1 MNLPENIED
10 TGLWWNPEAPYQNCQ
25 GTLTV
30 SRSGKI
36 SLELSNP
43 PHSLRRNGNDIPIV
57 HGQLKKK
64 GQVSL
69 FGITIMGDSFA
80 NRIQTRTFHIDSL
93 LVGQHLHSKVDEPVF
108 ADAEIEIEGLYECV
122 GFPKIPLERDI
133 EKNVVK
139 IVSGN
144 IEPKH
149 FRISG
154 DLSLSIKQNRY
165 AQYSSGG
172 STLTIEYTAAIGLT
186 WMSSKSLLN
195 IQSIIYRIN
204 SFLCLALDN
213 PLSLTSVKVS
223 KPNGNIDQKETMAFI
238 YQSIPEKIEK
248 SAFFHPSW
256 FLFSYKM
263 IENDFEKILSNY
275 LAESEL
281 KIAYDLYFSATAFKH
296 NLLETRFLLLIQGLE
311 VFHRLTH
318 DCKKFPEERFKKLK
332 ESLTGYCEN
341 KEEKKLINDSLAFAN
356 ECSLRMRLNQILDA
370 FPSIIP
376 SKKQFIDELVNT
388 RNYFTHFDPRMKP
401 KAKFGLDLWF
411 LSNRTE
417 TLFSLCILGNLGFSE
432 EQIQMVS
439 QSASARRKLNVSI

>member
-1 MNLPENIED
+1 MNLHENIED
-10 TGLWWNPEAPYQNCQ
+10 TGLWWNPEAPDQNCQ

-36 SLELSNP
+36 SLELLNP
-43 PHSLRRNGNDIPIV
+43 PHSLMGNGNDIPIV

-80 NRIQTRTFHIDSL
+80 NRIQTRTFQIDSL
-93 LVGQHLHSKVDEPVF
+93 LVGQHIHSKVDEPVF
-108 ADAEIEIEGLYECV
+108 TDTEIEIEGLYEWV
-122 GFPKIPLERDI
+122 GFPKIPLERNI
-133 EKNVVK
+133 EKNVVE
-139 IVSGN
+139 IVSKN
-144 IEPKH
+144 IEPKR

-154 DLSLSIKQNRY
+154 DLSLSVKQDRY

-172 STLTIEYTAAIGLT
+172 STLTIEYTAAIGLI
-186 WMSSKSLLN
+186 WMRPKSLLD
-195 IQSIIYRIN
+195 IQGIIYRIN

-223 KPNGNIDQKETMAFI
+223 KPGDNTDQKETMAFI

-248 SAFFHPSW
+248 SLFFHPSW

-275 LAESEL
+275 LAESDL

-296 NLLETRFLLLIQGLE
+296 DLLETKFLLLIQGLE

-318 DCKKFPEERFKKLK
+318 DCKKFPKKRFKELKKKLTSHCENEEERNFV
-332 ESLTGYCEN
+332 
-341 KEEKKLINDSLAFAN
+341 IDSLAFAN
-356 ECSLRMRLNQILDA
+356 ECSLRMRLNQILEA

-376 SKKQFIDELVNT
+376 NKEQFIDELVDT
-388 RNYFTHFDPRMKP
+388 RNYYTHFDPRKKP
-401 KAKFGLDLWF
+401 KAKFGLDLWL

-417 TLFSLCILGNLGFSE
+417 ALFSLCILRNLGFSE
-432 EQIQMVS
+432 EQIQIVS
-439 QSASARRKLNVSI
+439 QSSIARRKLDASI

>member
-10 TGLWWNPEAPYQNCQ
+10 TGLWWNPGTPDQKCH

-43 PHSLRRNGNDIPIV
+43 PHSLMRNGNDIPIF
-57 HGQLKKK
+57 HGQLKKL

-69 FGITIMGDSFA
+69 FGITIMGDSSA

-93 LVGQHLHSKVDEPVF
+93 LVGQHLPSRVDEPVF
-108 ADAEIEIEGLYECV
+108 TDAEIEIEGLYEWV

-133 EKNVVK
+133 EKNVLE
-139 IVSGN
+139 IVSET

-154 DLSLSIKQNRY
+154 DLSLSIKQDRY

-186 WMSSKSLLN
+186 WMSSKSLLD

-204 SFLCLALDN
+204 SFLCLASDN

-223 KPNGNIDQKETMAFI
+223 KPGGNTDQKETMALI
-238 YQSIPEKIEK
+238 YQSIPEKTEK
-248 SAFFHPSW
+248 SVFFHPSW
-256 FLFSYKM
+256 FLFSYKT

-296 NLLETRFLLLIQGLE
+296 DLLETRFLLLVQGLE

-318 DCKKFPEERFKKLK
+318 DCKKFPKKRLKELKKKLT
-332 ESLTGYCEN
+332 SHCEN
-341 KEEKKLINDSLAFAN
+341 EEEKNFVNDSLAFAN

-370 FPSIIP
+370 FPPIIP
-376 SKKQFIDELVNT
+376 NKKRFIDELVET
-388 RNYFTHFDPRMKP
+388 RNYYTHFDPRKKQ
-401 KAKFGLDLWF
+401 KAKFGFDLWV
-411 LSNRTE
+411 LSSRTE
-417 TLFSLCILGNLGFSE
+417 ALFSLCILENLGFSE

-439 QSASARRKLNVSI
+439 QSGSVRRKLNVSI

>member
-10 TGLWWNPEAPYQNCQ
+10 TGLWWNPGTPDQYCH

-43 PHSLRRNGNDIPIV
+43 PHSLMGDGNDIPIV

-80 NRIQTRTFHIDSL
+80 NSIRTRTFRIDSL

-108 ADAEIEIEGLYECV
+108 NDIEIEIEGLYEWV
-122 GFPKIPLERDI
+122 GFPKIPLERNI
-133 EKNVVK
+133 EKNVVE
-139 IVSGN
+139 IVSKN
-144 IEPKH
+144 IEPKR
-149 FRISG
+149 FGISD
-154 DLSLSIKQNRY
+154 DLSLSIKQDRY
-165 AQYSSGG
+165 AQYSSRG
-172 STLTIEYTAAIGLT
+172 STLTIEYTAAFGLT
-186 WMSSKSLLN
+186 WMKPKNLLE
-195 IQSIIYRIN
+195 IQNIIYRIN

-223 KPNGNIDQKETMAFI
+223 KPGGNTDQKETLALI

-248 SAFFHPSW
+248 SAFFHPSL

-296 NLLETRFLLLIQGLE
+296 DLLEARFLLLVQGLE

-318 DCKKFPEERFKKLK
+318 DCKKFPKKRFKELKNKLI
-332 ESLTGYCEN
+332 SHCEN
-341 KEEKKLINDSLAFAN
+341 EEEKNFFNDSLAFAN

-370 FPSIIP
+370 FPPIIP
-376 SKKQFIDELVNT
+376 NKEQFIDELVDT
-388 RNYFTHFDPRMKP
+388 RNYYTHFDPRKKS
-401 KAKFGLDLWF
+401 KAKFGLDLWL

-417 TLFSLCILGNLGFSE
+417 ALFSLCILGNLGFSE
-432 EQIQMVS
+432 EQIQMVC
-439 QSASARRKLNVSI
+439 QSASIKRKLAE